1 MSLLFF
7 YEILSWTFKKHFLGG
22 KMPDPAATPLN
33 KERPLWPLT
42 ILLGAFLIGVAASIF
57 LADEYLGN
65 FSWAILATLG
75 VMFAYWVIGFS
86 IFVHPVRKAQKQGT
100 PVKADKEA
108 YRFADSLY
116 LLGFLF
122 TLSSFAVASHFIVA
136 DKRMCDPFS
145 NMSAEAR
152 SRLSE
157 AERKK
162 IMDDH
167 LTSLTLEQKAKCDEK
182 NLITDKL
189 VQNSVALITTII
201 GLILRIFMLR
211 LLPGKQ
217 EDMEE
222 CCKSIQEM
230 LKGLSNPAAAVT
242 EFTNTVDKLRETA
255 ASMAKNGDAMSST
268 LQRVTEEH
276 NETSKQFQNNLRELQ
291 DQVANN
297 FTNGADAIHRRLAAL
312 VQEIE
317 RLSGEAQNRIRQ
329 ASMDQRQIHQDTMEQ
344 CRQQEFELHKM
355 TKDWLDSCLKVLND
369 SFTSLTEEVKMAG
382 APFNDQIQ
390 VMLAKIHEELSDYAK
405 KLNEGQI
412 AVDQD
417 RQQRMDAFATA
428 LETRLHELTGNLERE
443 GMKGVDGITR
453 LVDNLI
459 FQIAVRIG
467 NALQELEEARQKL
480 HEQQMRQAAE
490 AQDGNRP

>member
-1 MSLLFF
+1 
-7 YEILSWTFKKHFLGG
+7 
-22 KMPDPAATPLN
+22 MPALTATPLN
-33 KERPLWPLT
+33 NERPLWPLVV
-42 ILLGAFLIGVAASIF
+42 LMVAFLIGVVASIF

-75 VMFAYWVIGFS
+75 VMFAYWAVGYS
-86 IFVHPVRKAQKQGT
+86 ILVYPVRKAQKQGT
-100 PVKADKEA
+100 AVKADKEA

-145 NMSAEAR
+145 NMSAEAK

-157 AERKK
+157 AERKR

-167 LTSLTLEQKAKCDEK
+167 QTSLTLEQKAKCDEK

-222 CCKSIQEM
+222 CCKSIQDM
-230 LKGLSNPAAAVT
+230 LKGLSNPAAAVRDF
-242 EFTNTVDKLRETA
+242 EITVVKLKETA
-255 ASMAKNGDAMSST
+255 ARMAKNGDDMSAT

-276 NETSKQFQNNLRELQ
+276 NATSNRFLDNVLWLENK
-291 DQVANN
+291 VAYD
-297 FTNGADAIHRRLAAL
+297 FTNGADAINRRLAAL

-317 RLSGEAQNRIRQ
+317 RLSGEAHDRIRQ
-329 ASMDQRQIHQDTMEQ
+329 ASKDQRQIHMETMDR

-355 TKDWLDSCLKVLND
+355 TKEWLDSCLKVLND
-369 SFTSLTEEVKMAG
+369 SFTTLTEEVKNAG

-390 VMLAKIHEELSDYAK
+390 VLLRKIHEELSDYAK
-405 KLNEGQI
+405 RLNEGQI

-417 RQQRMDAFATA
+417 RQQRMDAFAKA
-428 LETRLHELTGNLERE
+428 IERRLCDLTSNLESE

-459 FQIAVRIG
+459 VQIAVRIG